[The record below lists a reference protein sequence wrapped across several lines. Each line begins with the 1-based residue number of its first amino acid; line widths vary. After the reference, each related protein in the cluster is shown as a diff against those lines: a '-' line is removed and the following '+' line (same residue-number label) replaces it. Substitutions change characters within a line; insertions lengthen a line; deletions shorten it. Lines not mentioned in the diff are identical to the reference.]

1 MRREEAMRRH
11 PAHQSRLV
19 PESPEVA
26 HARMDDEACR
36 ITWGEHRH
44 HVSTSRYGWAI
55 DAAVV
60 VALIGALALLMLGVT
75 VLGELAGG
83 WPA

>member
-1 MRREEAMRRH
+1 MIGPSREVTDHAMDMEAIELANR
-11 PAHQSRLV
+11 V
-19 PESPEVA
+19 
-26 HARMDDEACR
+26 DE
-36 ITWGEHRH
+36 RH
-44 HVSTSRYGWAI
+44 HRVSTGRYGWVI

-75 VLGELAGG
+75 VLAELAGG